1 MREEYAA
8 EHGYDLTRMYADLK
22 AKGADNSQIRRAVR
36 KPFSPE
42 ASRPA

>member
-8 EHGYDLTRMYADLK
+8 EHGYDLKRMFEDLK
-22 AKGADNSQIRRAVR
+22 AKEADSQLRRAVR

>member
-1 MREEYAA
+1 VREEYAA
-8 EHGYDLTRMYADLK
+8 EHGYDLKRMFEDLK
-22 AKGADNSQIRRAVR
+22 TKEAKSKLRRAVR